1 MLLQLV
7 VSHGSEQR
15 SAVYDL
21 HLPSSVQV
29 SPDNET
35 GIRHSYKNYKND
47 FIKNA
52 SVGSKRIELFLYF
65 LMHRNHLLLV

>member
-7 VSHGSEQR
+7 VSQGSEQR

-29 SPDNET
+29 SAENET
-35 GIRHSYKNYKND
+35 
-47 FIKNA
+47 
-52 SVGSKRIELFLYF
+52 
-65 LMHRNHLLLV
+65 